1 MCIRDRAITRG
12 GSKESSTPLY
22 ISKTLTI
29 VAEALGKGYL
39 ESDLAIL
46 VRKKDQAAEIGKA
59 LSQEGF
65 NLLSSD
71 SMLVA
76 KSEKVKFLI
85 TFLNLSL
92 NPDTSEYH
100 KIILDVIWEIFSE
113 DQEKYHK
120 FALENLHKKTPSFLN
135 SLGVYFDFTFKMEY
149 LKVLSVF
156 DAVNYIL
163 ICFPQIDPNE
173 AYIHFFV
180 EDICEFS
187 KIKTGSI
194 SSYLRYW
201 KVQSKQ
207 LRISMPESLEAIKLM
222 TIHQAKGLEFPVV
235 ILPFMDSPIYPAV
248 TEKIWFPFSKGKLE
262 RIKWGWFNFSK
273 ELQHCGNKGL
283 ELFKKKRLEQQLD
296 SFNVLYVAM
305 TLSLIHI

>member
-1 MCIRDRAITRG
+1 MLSKNFEKQEYKNIYSRESQQKTYKKGGYVRIEAITRG
-12 GSKESSTPLY
+12 GTKESSTPLY

-29 VAEALGKGYL
+29 VREALGKGYK

-59 LSQEGF
+59 LSQEGL
-65 NLLSSD
+65 NLLSSE

-85 TFLNLSL
+85 TFLKLSL

-100 KIILDVIWEIFSE
+100 KIILDVIWEIFNE

-135 SLGVYFDFTFKMEY
+135 SLEVYFDFTFKMEY
-149 LKVLSVF
+149 LKIMSVF

-173 AYIHFFV
+173 AYIHFLV
-180 EDICEFS
+180 EDIC
-187 KIKTGSI
+187 
-194 SSYLRYW
+194 
-201 KVQSKQ
+201 
-207 LRISMPESLEAIKLM
+207 
-222 TIHQAKGLEFPVV
+222 
-235 ILPFMDSPIYPAV
+235 
-248 TEKIWFPFSKGKLE
+248 
-262 RIKWGWFNFSK
+262 
-273 ELQHCGNKGL
+273 
-283 ELFKKKRLEQQLD
+283 
-296 SFNVLYVAM
+296 
-305 TLSLIHI
+305 